1 MTQLAS
7 PKLPGAKG
15 ESGPALSLSP
25 SFPCIMRIV
34 SPPFSALSHSW
45 VLSGGLAVSPRKC
58 LLSDAG
64 ASVPGICCRLSSP
77 GAAWTDGLWPLRVVK
92 CAVVAPL
99 PVCSLP
105 ASPASL
111 SCSGWGKAV
120 RIPGRETQLRV
131 TMTPLICLIILDRYS
146 GMNCVSCTQK
156 GGLPGG
162 SSGKEPACQCRRSQR
177 RGFNPLVRKMPWRRA
192 WQPTP
197 VSCLENPMERG
208 ARWATVHF
216 PS

>member
-1 MTQLAS
+1 MSPDGRTCRDPVSLAQAAWGQRRVWSS
-7 PKLPGAKG
+7 PVTFAVV
-15 ESGPALSLSP
+15 SR
-25 SFPCIMRIV
+25 IMRIV

-131 TMTPLICLIILDRYS
+131 T
-146 GMNCVSCTQK
+146 
-156 GGLPGG
+156 
-162 SSGKEPACQCRRSQR
+162 
-177 RGFNPLVRKMPWRRA
+177 
-192 WQPTP
+192 
-197 VSCLENPMERG
+197 
-208 ARWATVHF
+208 
-216 PS
+216 